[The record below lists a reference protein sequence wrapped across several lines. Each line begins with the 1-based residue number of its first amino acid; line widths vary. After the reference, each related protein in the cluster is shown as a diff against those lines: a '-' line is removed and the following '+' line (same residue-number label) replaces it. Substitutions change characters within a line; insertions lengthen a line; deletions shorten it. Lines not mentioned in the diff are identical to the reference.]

1 MPSNQSERST
11 RRRYPVCSLLT
22 PGHEVR
28 VVGPKPVAVACLLG
42 AVLAACGTGDRERD
56 AAAVTE
62 RFHAALEANDGQAAC
77 EELSEETAS
86 RLEQQEEKPCEE
98 AILGLELPK
107 GGTVTVR
114 EVEERS
120 AYTELSAGGADFL
133 DEGPAG
139 WEISAAGCRP
149 TAPNQPYECVL
160 EG

>member
-1 MPSNQSERST
+1 M
-11 RRRYPVCSLLT
+11 
-22 PGHEVR
+22 
-28 VVGPKPVAVACLLG
+28 GPKPAAIACLVAV
-42 AVLAACGTGDRERD
+42 VLAACGTADRERD

-86 RLEQQEEKPCEE
+86 TLEQQEDKPCDE
-98 AILGLELPK
+98 AILGLGIPK
-107 GGTVTVR
+107 GGTVTAR
-114 EVEERS
+114 EVVERS

-149 TAPNQPYECVL
+149 TAPDRPYECVL